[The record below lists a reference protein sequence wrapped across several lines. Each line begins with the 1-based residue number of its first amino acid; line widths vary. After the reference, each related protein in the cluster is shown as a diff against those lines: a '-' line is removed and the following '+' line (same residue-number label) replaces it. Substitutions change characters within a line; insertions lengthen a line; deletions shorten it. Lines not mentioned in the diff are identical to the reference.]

1 MPDFIT
7 TQAEIPKA
15 PYYVVMDDPF
25 FSGWGPSEG
34 KTSTYIYPCANYAEA
49 EVVAENAK
57 ARKDQKRVRINVGKP
72 KLSRGHLY
80 QLKTRADGPSWY
92 VPGYFAKQVAEEKAR
107 RRAGGKARHAGS
119 GKLERSL
126 LRPFATYC
134 AGCHAHLGGKEHA
147 WRVKGTEQYLCD
159 ACGGGTGGGKK
170 RHGGKWYVGT
180 AFSKGRMFEPFRAAR
195 KPTQS
200 SHGKKYGYAIGPFR
214 SKGGAA
220 VMARYGAGNPNL
232 VTVSQAEK
240 MAKREKAA
248 GNLDKLIAEVDAMMK

>member
-1 MPDFIT
+1 MAQ
-7 TQAEIPKA
+7 QAWNVYLNGKLIDTVFWVPSANADEVKRSLIGHDG
-15 PYYVVMDDPF
+15 YDSGIVVKK
-25 FSGWGPSEG
+25 E
-34 KTSTYIYPCANYAEA
+34 
-49 EVVAENAK
+49 
-57 ARKDQKRVRINVGKP
+57 RKSSSKP
-72 KLSRGHLY
+72 K
-80 QLKTRADGPSWY
+80 
-92 VPGYFAKQVAEEKAR
+92 
-107 RRAGGKARHAGS
+107 RRAGGKSRHAGS
-119 GKLERSL
+119 GKLERSY